1 MSLCKKIKY
10 MQRNRIYK
18 EESKGKFR
26 TDKLSEFTI
35 LKITEYTITEKIKKH
50 ETSLSGFKSRIEMT
64 KEGVSELEV
73 RPVETTQSEQEKEKR
88 LEKMNKVLGIC
99 GTTTKCLNYS
109 KSQQNWKKVMV
120 LKEYSKK

>member
-73 RPVETTQSEQEKEKR
+73 RPVKTTQSEQEKEKR

-99 GTTTKCLNYS
+99 GTTTKCLN
-109 KSQQNWKKVMV
+109 
-120 LKEYSKK
+120 